1 MLPDQGRIDGD
12 VYCPVHRGNFL
23 LVIRPGDGDIFQSCT
38 LRTYTALVL
47 DVLLVDT
54 GSKQDGR

>member
-1 MLPDQGRIDGD
+1 MDDD
-12 VYCPVHRGNFL
+12 VHRSVHGGNFL
-23 LVIRPGDGDIFQSCT
+23 LVIRPGDGIFFRSGT

-54 GSKQDGR
+54 GSKQDVR

>member
-1 MLPDQGRIDGD
+1 MDGD

>member
-1 MLPDQGRIDGD
+1 MDDD
-12 VYCPVHRGNFL
+12 VYNSVHGGNFL
-23 LVIRPGDGDIFQSCT
+23 LVMRPGDGDIFRSDT

-54 GSKQDGR
+54 GSKQEVR